1 MRVLRT
7 VKEVIVA
14 NTTFENNMAS
24 KKLCHNNQLSML
36 QIVSNCDKRAIG
48 SNGGFGYR
56 SIRDDLEIGLMDSMI
71 LADWLA
77 DTTQDTKKKQKI
89 NY

>member
-1 MRVLRT
+1 
-7 VKEVIVA
+7 
-14 NTTFENNMAS
+14 MAS

-77 DTTQDTKKKQKI
+77 DTTHDTKKKQKSI
-89 NY
+89 IRAFMRNHGCFFNTLT

>member
-1 MRVLRT
+1 
-7 VKEVIVA
+7 
-14 NTTFENNMAS
+14 MAS

-77 DTTQDTKKKQKI
+77 DTTHDTKKNKNQLLEHS
-89 NY
+89 